1 MCTIH
6 ETTKNHGP
14 IFFCKIPEGFFF
26 VKKAIASSAP
36 LLAHEQTN
44 KLIKSTSGL
53 SDVLNKEKKNSKFL
67 KKLENIIPEIHFY
80 KTLRIPVIGQL
91 HCNNS
96 AVGTT
101 KVKKIKKRESKANS
115 HEGQRNIELLCD
127 SYIIISN
134 PISRTIPTSLYG
146 HATLSRD

>member
-1 MCTIH
+1 M
-6 ETTKNHGP
+6 
-14 IFFCKIPEGFFF
+14 
-26 VKKAIASSAP
+26 
-36 LLAHEQTN
+36 
-44 KLIKSTSGL
+44 
-53 SDVLNKEKKNSKFL
+53 
-67 KKLENIIPEIHFY
+67 
-80 KTLRIPVIGQL
+80 IGQL

-101 KVKKIKKRESKANS
+101 KVKKIRKEKVKGKANS
-115 HEGQRNIELLCD
+115 HEGQRNVELLCD